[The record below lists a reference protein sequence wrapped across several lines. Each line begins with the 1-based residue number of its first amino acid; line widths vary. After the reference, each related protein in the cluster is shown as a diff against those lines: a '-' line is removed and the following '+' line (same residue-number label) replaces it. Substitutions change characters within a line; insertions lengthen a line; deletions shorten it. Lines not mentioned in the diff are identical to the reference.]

1 MALVERM
8 LQGDRLAV
16 AKLITLVENRSP
28 EVSQVIGLLY
38 PHAGNAHVIGVTG
51 PPGVGKSSLV
61 DKLVALARRHD
72 QKVGVI
78 AVDPS
83 SPFSGGALL
92 GDRIRMQNHSTD
104 PGVFIRSMACR
115 GHLGGLSFATQDA
128 ILLLDAFGNDVI
140 VVETV
145 GVGQSEIAIAQA
157 ADTTVLVTMPSTG
170 DSIQAMKAGIMEI
183 GDVFVV
189 NKSDREG
196 AERTVQELETMLM
209 LGVQQGGWT
218 PPIVKTQAISG
229 EGIEEL
235 WEKIQ
240 EHQRFFSQDQYFHER
255 RRQQIQ
261 GEIYNIINERVEK
274 KIRQELLADSRFS
287 PLLEKVAQREMDPYT
302 AADTLIEAVS
312 AR

>member
-1 MALVERM
+1 MELVDRM
-8 LQGDRLAV
+8 LQGDRLAL

-28 EVSQVIGLLY
+28 EVSQVIALLY
-38 PHAGNAHVIGVTG
+38 PHAGKAHVIGVTG

-61 DKLVALARRHD
+61 DKLIGLARRHNL
-72 QKVGVI
+72 KVGVI

-92 GDRIRMQNHSTD
+92 GDRIRMQSHSTD
-104 PGVFIRSMACR
+104 PNVFIRSMGCR

-140 VVETV
+140 LVETV

-189 NKSDREG
+189 NKADREG

-209 LGVQQGGWT
+209 LGVRQGEWP
-218 PPIVKTQAISG
+218 PPIVKTQAVSG

-235 WEKIQ
+235 WEKLQ
-240 EHQRFFSQDQYFHER
+240 EHRRFFSQDQRFQER
-255 RRQQIQ
+255 RCQQIRE
-261 GEIYNIINERVEK
+261 EIYSIINERVER
-274 KIRQELLADSRFS
+274 KIRHELLGDFRFS
-287 PLLEKVAQREMDPYT
+287 QLLEKVARREIDPYT
-302 AADTLIEAVS
+302 AADTLMEAVS
-312 AR
+312 PN

>member
-1 MALVERM
+1 MELVERM
-8 LQGDRLAV
+8 LQGDRLAL

-28 EVSQVIGLLY
+28 EVSQVIALLY
-38 PHAGNAHVIGVTG
+38 PHAGKAHVIGVTG

-61 DKLVALARRHD
+61 DKLIGLARRHNL
-72 QKVGVI
+72 KVGVI

-92 GDRIRMQNHSTD
+92 GDRIRMQSHSTD
-104 PGVFIRSMACR
+104 PNVFIRSMGCR

-140 VVETV
+140 LVETV

-189 NKSDREG
+189 NKADREG

-209 LGVQQGGWT
+209 LGVRQGEWT
-218 PPIVKTQAISG
+218 PPIAKTQAVSG

-235 WEKIQ
+235 WEKLQ
-240 EHQRFFSQDQYFHER
+240 EHRRFFSQDQRFQER
-255 RRQQIQ
+255 RCQQIRE
-261 GEIYNIINERVEK
+261 EIYSIINERVER
-274 KIRQELLADSRFS
+274 KIRHELLGNSRFS
-287 PLLEKVAQREMDPYT
+287 QLLEKVARREIDPYT
-302 AADTLIEAVS
+302 AADTLMEAVS
-312 AR
+312 PN